1 MNMKRKIMHPKCF
14 HNFVACGQEPM
25 MKKLMVAIM
34 LLVAA
39 SCNRTD
45 PFERYSR
52 RVENF
57 RGQFVFSRAEWKTGD
72 FTADLDGDGICSGD
86 IMSEL
91 TAADG
96 KTCSLSCSK
105 LVSFPNADSD
115 VNTFIMIL
123 PVQDGL
129 PYDGPVSENREYKY
143 AQLCL
148 FQTEVTYKFDD
159 MDNVSYYVGLDL
171 SLGSNFPLSHYRTLD
186 FKFGSGTARYIADAE
201 FYDFS
206 TRSTV
211 TGQVEFI
218 FERTDE

>member
-1 MNMKRKIMHPKCF
+1 MKRKTMHAKCF

-34 LLVAA
+34 LLVAVA
-39 SCNRTD
+39 CNKTD
-45 PFERYSR
+45 PFERNRR

-57 RGQFVFSRAEWKTGD
+57 RGRFTLSRVEWRGN
-72 FTADLDGDGICSGD
+72 FTADLDGDGICSGS

-96 KTCSLSCSK
+96 NTGSLSRSK
-105 LVSFPNADSD
+105 LVSIPYTDSD
-115 VNTFIMIL
+115 VNRFTMIL
-123 PVQDGL
+123 PIQDGL
-129 PYDGPVSENREYKY
+129 LYDGPVSENMECKC

-148 FQTEVTYKFDD
+148 FQTEVVYKFDD
-159 MDNVSYYVGLDL
+159 KDNVSYYVESDM
-171 SLGSNFPLSHYRTLD
+171 SLGSNVPLSHYWPLD
-186 FKFGSGTARYIADAE
+186 FRFENGTARYIADAE

-218 FERTDE
+218 FERTGE

>member
-1 MNMKRKIMHPKCF
+1 
-14 HNFVACGQEPM
+14 

-34 LLVAA
+34 LLVAVA
-39 SCNRTD
+39 CNKTD
-45 PFERYSR
+45 PFERNRR

-57 RGQFVFSRAEWKTGD
+57 RGRFTLSRVEWRGN
-72 FTADLDGDGICSGD
+72 FTADLDGDGRCSGD

-96 KTCSLSCSK
+96 QTGSLSSSK
-105 LVSFPNADSD
+105 LVSRPNADSD
-115 VNTFIMIL
+115 VNRFTMIL

-129 PYDGPVSENREYKY
+129 PYEGPVSESMECAH

-148 FQTEVTYKFDD
+148 FQTEVVYKFDD
-159 MDNVSYYVGLDL
+159 MDNVSYYVESEL
-171 SLGSNFPLSHYRTLD
+171 SLGSNIPLSHYRSLD
-186 FKFGSGTARYIADAE
+186 FRFENGTARYIADAE

>member
-1 MNMKRKIMHPKCF
+1 
-14 HNFVACGQEPM
+14 M

-34 LLVAA
+34 LLVSVA
-39 SCNRTD
+39 CNKTD
-45 PFERYSR
+45 PFERNSR

-57 RGQFVFSRAEWKTGD
+57 RGQFVFSRAEWKNGD
-72 FTADLDGDGICSGD
+72 FTADLDGDGICSGN

-91 TAADG
+91 TAADRR
-96 KTCSLSCSK
+96 TCSLSCSK

-129 PYDGPVSENREYKY
+129 LSENPEDDY
-143 AQLCL
+143 AQLRIV
-148 FQTEVTYKFDD
+148 QTEVVYEFDYN
-159 MDNVSYYVGLDL
+159 DNVSYYAESDIT
-171 SLGSNFPLSHYRTLD
+171 SLNAPLSHYRSLD
-186 FKFGSGTARYIADAE
+186 FKFENGTARYIADAE

-211 TGQVEFI
+211 IGQVEFI

>member
-1 MNMKRKIMHPKCF
+1 
-14 HNFVACGQEPM
+14 M

-34 LLVAA
+34 LLVAVA
-39 SCNRTD
+39 CNKTD
-45 PFERYSR
+45 PFERNSR

-57 RGQFVFSRAEWKTGD
+57 RGQFVFSRAEWKNGD

-91 TAADG
+91 TAADR

-129 PYDGPVSENREYKY
+129 LSENSEVDY
-143 AQLCL
+143 AQLWIV
-148 FQTEVTYKFDD
+148 QTEVVYEFDD
-159 MDNVSYYVGLDL
+159 KDNVCYYAESDIES
-171 SLGSNFPLSHYRTLD
+171 SLNVPLSHYRALG
-186 FKFGSGTARYIADAE
+186 FKFENGTARYVADAE
-201 FYDFS
+201 FYDFA